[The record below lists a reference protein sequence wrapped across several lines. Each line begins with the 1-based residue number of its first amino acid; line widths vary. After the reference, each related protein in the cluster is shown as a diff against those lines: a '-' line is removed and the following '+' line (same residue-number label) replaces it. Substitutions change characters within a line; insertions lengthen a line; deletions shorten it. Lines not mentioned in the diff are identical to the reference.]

1 MEMTFDLAKL
11 KQSVINGDAAG
22 ALDLTRQALDE
33 HVPLELILN
42 GGLIAAMSVVG
53 KQFEEGTFYIPEMLI
68 AARAMQACMDIL
80 KPLLSD
86 TDARPLATVVI
97 GTVKGDMHDIGKNL
111 VRMMLAG
118 AGFDV
123 VDLGT
128 DVTPEIFVK
137 AIHERGAKLV
147 GLSALLTTTMI
158 SMGGIIKAIEQAG
171 LRNQVKIMV
180 GGAPITEEYARQ
192 IGADGYAAD
201 ASRAVTVAK
210 SLITGL

>member
-1 MEMTFDLAKL
+1 MSFDLEKL
-11 KQSVINGDAAG
+11 KQSVIDGNASE
-22 ALDLTRQALDE
+22 ALDLTRQALE
-33 HVPLELILN
+33 ERVPLELVLN
-42 GGLIAAMSVVG
+42 GGLIAAMSEVG
-53 KQFEEGTFYIPEMLI
+53 KQFEAGMFYIPEMLI
-68 AARAMQACMDIL
+68 AARAMQACMDVL
-80 KPLLSD
+80 KPLLSVTD
-86 TDARPLATVVI
+86 TRPLATIVI

-128 DVTPEIFVK
+128 DVTPEKFVQ
-137 AIHERGAKLV
+137 AIHEHGAKLV

-171 LRNQVKIMV
+171 LRDQVKIMV
-180 GGAPITEEYARQ
+180 GGAPITEDYARK
-192 IGADGYAAD
+192 IGADGYASD

-210 SLITGL
+210 SLIIAL

>member
-1 MEMTFDLAKL
+1 MSFDLEKL
-11 KQSVINGDAAG
+11 KQSVIDGNAAG
-22 ALDLTRQALDE
+22 ALDLTRQALEE

-42 GGLIAAMSVVG
+42 GGLIAAMSEVG

-68 AARAMQACMDIL
+68 AARAMQACMDVL
-80 KPLLSD
+80 KPLLSV
-86 TDARPLATVVI
+86 TDARSLATVVI

-128 DVTPEIFVK
+128 DVTPEKFIQ
-137 AIHERGAKLV
+137 AIHEHGAKLV

-171 LRNQVKIMV
+171 LRDQVKIIV

-192 IGADGYAAD
+192 IGADGYAPD
-201 ASRAVTVAK
+201 ASRAVNVAK
-210 SLITGL
+210 SLITVL

>member
-1 MEMTFDLAKL
+1 MSFELEKL
-11 KQSVINGDAAG
+11 KQSVIDGNAAS
-22 ALDLTRQALDE
+22 ALGLTRQALE
-33 HVPLELILN
+33 EQVPLELILN
-42 GGLIAAMSVVG
+42 GGLIAAMSEVG
-53 KQFEEGTFYIPEMLI
+53 KQFEAGTFYIPEMLI
-68 AARAMQACMDIL
+68 AARAMQACMDVL
-80 KPLLSD
+80 KPLLAV
-86 TDARPLATVVI
+86 TDAKPFATVVV

-128 DVTPEIFVK
+128 DVTPERFVQ
-137 AIHERGAKLV
+137 AIREHGAKLV

-171 LRNQVKIMV
+171 LRDQVKIMV
-180 GGAPITEEYARQ
+180 GGAPVTEEYARQ
-192 IGADGYAAD
+192 LGADGYAAD

>member
-1 MEMTFDLAKL
+1 MSFDLEKL
-11 KQSVINGDAAG
+11 KQSVIDGNAAG
-22 ALDLTRQALDE
+22 ALDLTRQALEE

-42 GGLIAAMSVVG
+42 GGLIAAMSEVG

-68 AARAMQACMDIL
+68 AARAMQACMDVL
-80 KPLLSD
+80 KPLLSV
-86 TDARPLATVVI
+86 TDARSLATMVI

-128 DVTPEIFVK
+128 DVTPEKFIQ
-137 AIHERGAKLV
+137 AIHEHGAKLV

-171 LRNQVKIMV
+171 LRDQVKIIV

-192 IGADGYAAD
+192 IGADGYAPD
-201 ASRAVTVAK
+201 ASRAVNVAK
-210 SLITGL
+210 SLITVL

>member
-1 MEMTFDLAKL
+1 MSFDLEKL
-11 KQSVINGDAAG
+11 KQSVIDGNAAG
-22 ALDLTRQALDE
+22 ALDLTRQALEE

-42 GGLIAAMSVVG
+42 GGLIAAMSEVG

-68 AARAMQACMDIL
+68 AARAMQACMDVL
-80 KPLLSD
+80 KPLLSV
-86 TDARPLATVVI
+86 TDARSLATVVI

-128 DVTPEIFVK
+128 DVTPEKFIQ
-137 AIHERGAKLV
+137 AIHEHGANLV

-171 LRNQVKIMV
+171 LRDQVKIIV

-192 IGADGYAAD
+192 IGADGYAPD
-201 ASRAVTVAK
+201 ASRAVNVAK
-210 SLITGL
+210 SLITVL

>member
-1 MEMTFDLAKL
+1 MSFDLEKL
-11 KQSVINGDAAG
+11 KQSVIDGNAAG
-22 ALDLTRQALDE
+22 ALGLTRQALEE

-42 GGLIAAMSVVG
+42 GGLIAAMSEVG
-53 KQFEEGTFYIPEMLI
+53 KQFEAGTFYIPEMLI
-68 AARAMQACMDIL
+68 AARAMQTCMDVL
-80 KPLLSD
+80 KPLLAV
-86 TDARPLATVVI
+86 TDAKPLATVVV
-97 GTVKGDMHDIGKNL
+97 GTVKGDLHDIGKNL

-128 DVTPEIFVK
+128 DVTPEKFVQ
-137 AIHERGAKLV
+137 AIREHGAKLV

-158 SMGGIIKAIEQAG
+158 SMGAIIKAIEQAG
-171 LRNQVKIMV
+171 LRGQVKIMV
-180 GGAPITEEYARQ
+180 GGAPVTEEYARQ

>member
-1 MEMTFDLAKL
+1 MSFELEKL
-11 KQSVINGDAAG
+11 KQSVIDGNAAG
-22 ALDLTRQALDE
+22 ALGLTRQALE
-33 HVPLELILN
+33 EQVPLELILN
-42 GGLIAAMSVVG
+42 GGLIAAMSEVG
-53 KQFEEGTFYIPEMLI
+53 KQFEAGTFYIPEMLI
-68 AARAMQACMDIL
+68 AARAMQACMDVL
-80 KPLLSD
+80 KPLLAV
-86 TDARPLATVVI
+86 TDAKPFATVVV

-128 DVTPEIFVK
+128 DVTPERFVQ
-137 AIHERGAKLV
+137 AIREHGAKLV

-171 LRNQVKIMV
+171 LRDQVKIMV
-180 GGAPITEEYARQ
+180 GGAPVTEEYARQ
-192 IGADGYAAD
+192 LGADGYAAD

>member
-1 MEMTFDLAKL
+1 MSFDLEKL
-11 KQSVINGDAAG
+11 KQSVIDGNATG
-22 ALDLTRQALDE
+22 ALDLTRQALE
-33 HVPLELILN
+33 ERVPLELILN
-42 GGLIAAMSVVG
+42 GGLIAAMSEVG
-53 KQFEEGTFYIPEMLI
+53 KQFEAGMFYIPEMLI
-68 AARAMQACMDIL
+68 AARAMQACMDVL
-80 KPLLSD
+80 KPLLSVTD
-86 TDARPLATVVI
+86 TRPLATVVI

-128 DVTPEIFVK
+128 DVTPEKFVQ
-137 AIHERGAKLV
+137 AIHEHRAKLV

-171 LRNQVKIMV
+171 LRDQVKIMV
-180 GGAPITEEYARQ
+180 GGAPITEDYARK
-192 IGADGYAAD
+192 IGADGYASD

-210 SLITGL
+210 SLIIAL

>member
-1 MEMTFDLAKL
+1 MSFDLKKL
-11 KQSVINGDAAG
+11 KQSVIDGNAAG
-22 ALDLTRQALDE
+22 ALGLTRQALEE

-42 GGLIAAMSVVG
+42 GGLIAAMSEVG
-53 KQFEEGTFYIPEMLI
+53 KQFEAGTFYIPEMLI
-68 AARAMQACMDIL
+68 AARAMQACMDVL
-80 KPLLSD
+80 KPLLAV
-86 TDARPLATVVI
+86 TDVKPLATVVV

-128 DVTPEIFVK
+128 DVTPERFVQ
-137 AIHERGAKLV
+137 AIREHGAKLV

-171 LRNQVKIMV
+171 LRDQVKIIV
-180 GGAPITEEYARQ
+180 GGAPVTQEYARQ
-192 IGADGYAAD
+192 LGADGYAAD

-210 SLITGL
+210 SLITSL

>member
-1 MEMTFDLAKL
+1 M
-11 KQSVINGDAAG
+11 
-22 ALDLTRQALDE
+22 
-33 HVPLELILN
+33 
-42 GGLIAAMSVVG
+42 
-53 KQFEEGTFYIPEMLI
+53 FYIPEMLI
-68 AARAMQACMDIL
+68 AARAMQACMNVL
-80 KPLLSD
+80 KPLLSVTD
-86 TDARPLATVVI
+86 TRPLATVVI

-128 DVTPEIFVK
+128 DVTPEKFVQ
-137 AIHERGAKLV
+137 AIHEHRAKLV

-171 LRNQVKIMV
+171 LRDQVKIMV
-180 GGAPITEEYARQ
+180 GGAPITEDYARK
-192 IGADGYAAD
+192 IGADGYASD

-210 SLITGL
+210 SLIIAL

>member
-1 MEMTFDLAKL
+1 MSFDLEKL
-11 KQSVINGDAAG
+11 KRSVIDGNASE
-22 ALDLTRQALDE
+22 ALDLTRQALE
-33 HVPLELILN
+33 ERVPLELILN
-42 GGLIAAMSVVG
+42 GGLIAAMSEVG
-53 KQFEEGTFYIPEMLI
+53 KQFEAGMFYIPEMLI
-68 AARAMQACMDIL
+68 AARAMQACMDVL
-80 KPLLSD
+80 KPLLSVTD
-86 TDARPLATVVI
+86 TRPLATVVI

-128 DVTPEIFVK
+128 DVTPEKFVQ
-137 AIHERGAKLV
+137 AIHEHRAKLV

-171 LRNQVKIMV
+171 LRDQVKIMV
-180 GGAPITEEYARQ
+180 GGAPITEDYARK
-192 IGADGYAAD
+192 IGADGYASD

-210 SLITGL
+210 SLIIAL